1 MPGVGDLVANLS
13 LNSAGFSKG
22 LGEAK
27 GSLGSFAGGIAKSLG
42 PIAGALAA
50 AWGGAESVSGYKTQ
64 LQAERK
70 LAAVLET
77 TGHAAGLTADE
88 MKKLAGD
95 LRNVTNFSDEA
106 TIESMALLA
115 TFKEIKGD
123 VFGDATAAIQDMASV
138 MGTDLKGATI
148 QVGKALNNPIVGM
161 SALADAG
168 VSFTEAQKLQ
178 IKTMQEAGDVAGAQ
192 GVILA
197 ELSGEFGGTAK
208 AMADPWTQ
216 AKNAIGD
223 VGEVIGSLLLPS
235 IDVVSRGITAAAGWL
250 SSFGDMFLTVGTE
263 AAAWMTILGEAWFV
277 FAESIWAAIEPALS
291 NVAGM
296 FDWLFGEVLGNG
308 NTSFQ
313 EMGIEAVVVMTNIT
327 GIIQVAAMEWG
338 LAIVEFAN
346 DTMFMFTDQL
356 PAVVSWFADN
366 WTDVLFT
373 AVDYTLTIFINLG
386 QNIRNMWS
394 AVLEF
399 IKGNGF
405 NFDWTPLTEGA
416 ASAISKL
423 PDIPERVATEF
434 ETSMKA
440 DIAGLTE
447 GLGNSMEAQRKE
459 LTAGLVKSREEMTA
473 AYSPTK
479 NIPGAPE
486 PGSNVASGGAT
497 GASGKE
503 VKSAGAQMAG
513 SAEAYSTIAA
523 AFLNKGKDKTVDAI
537 EKQTGKLIASNEKTR
552 GAAPVVV
559 ESFS

>member
-1 MPGVGDLVANLS
+1 MPGVGYLVANLS

-27 GSLGSFAGGIAKSLG
+27 GSLGSFAGGIAKTLG

-50 AWGGAESVSGYKTQ
+50 AWGGAESVSGYKVQ
-64 LQAERK
+64 LQAEK
-70 LAAVLET
+70 KLQATLAAT
-77 TGHAAGLTADE
+77 QGAAGLSAAE
-88 MKKLAGD
+88 IKAYAGE
-95 LRNVTNFSDEA
+95 LQGVTNFGDEA
-106 TIESMALLA
+106 TIAVAGVLA

-123 VFGDATAAIQDMASV
+123 VFKDALVAAQDMSAV
-138 MGTDLKGATI
+138 MGTDMQGSIVQL
-148 QVGKALNNPIVGM
+148 GKALNNPIAGM
-161 SALADAG
+161 AALADVG
-168 VSFTEAQKLQ
+168 VSFTDQQKEQ
-178 IKTMQEAGDVAGAQ
+178 IKTMQEAGDITGAQ

-197 ELSGEFGGTAK
+197 ELKGEFGGAAK

-434 ETSMKA
+434 ETAMKA

-447 GLGNSMEAQRKE
+447 GLGNSMETQRKE
-459 LTAGLVKSREEMTA
+459 LTAGLMKSREEMTA

-479 NIPGAPE
+479 NIPAPE
-486 PGSNVASGGAT
+486 VAGGDSA
-497 GASGKE
+497 AVAKKD